1 LPVLV
6 IAPREVGADV
16 FATPQQIPGGFLLLG
31 GNVNRS
37 EGAGAIEHGELP
49 RIASVGLD
57 AIAGPPRD

>member
-37 EGAGAIEHGELP
+37 EGAGAIEHGSSKP
-49 RIASVGLD
+49 HGPAS
-57 AIAGPPRD
+57 